1 MQDVLQILGEGS
13 LEELKQVVAELEK
26 ADKLI
31 AEINAE
37 SKNIDLSMK
46 GNKSLKETVSAME
59 AVQANTA
66 AMEKAIVSYDKM
78 AQSAYKVLRKLSDE
92 QRVAILNEVQGYDQV
107 KDALNKRFD
116 AEKVQRA
123 LELKLAAQAKKYK
136 DEERELNRLIAEEE
150 KKQAAEVSDAK
161 KAAMQ
166 QKKESEKEYQA
177 LWVKLLNERDAAE
190 AKSKKAAISK
200 VAADSNIALSRTL
213 NELRGGYDRLTKAE
227 RENEHI
233 GGVLLARIKE
243 LDAQLKSTDAA
254 TGRYQRNVGNYA
266 SMYDGLG
273 ISVQQ
278 VARELPNFAQSTQL
292 GILAI
297 SNNLPILSDEIART
311 NERIKQLKA
320 EGKDAPSLFS
330 QIAKAA
336 LSWQTFLT
344 IGITLLVAF
353 SDKIAG
359 LFNAIKVAIVGYD
372 ELAEKQKIIN
382 EAWKDSSVKGA
393 EVNIMSL
400 NAAIQEAKDGIISK
414 ADAVELY
421 NRTLGEAAGKVN
433 TLDEAER
440 WLTKNADAYIRYTM
454 LKAAANK
461 AFEKSADELV
471 NMMEE
476 ASQKPSFMQ
485 NLIGQGVP
493 GGVGGNVL
501 QSYSIGQ
508 SAQNADRYKKIAED
522 FQRQADKIASALN
535 LDITPGREPKQGKTA
550 KQKIEQVK
558 YDLKKEGT
566 DIYQQVVNLMNDVEE
581 AQQDINSRALAYL
594 RSMLRDG
601 LISVDQFEAAKK
613 KIIVDGEMEVL
624 REQQKILANTLAN
637 YSFSEENTTKI
648 TELYQNKR
656 IALKKKEAD
665 ADEQFLKE
673 LEKHRDN
680 FDKANKKSF
689 EDAKKRDKERIE
701 SFVAM
706 TQQIVNLAQSL
717 GDVSANIYEGKI
729 SELERIN
736 ELIDKNLQDE
746 IAAIN
751 STTLAEKEKQEQIK
765 TAEAQANVAK
775 VANEKKIAEY
785 RTRQAQLDKAIS
797 IASIIQNTAVAV
809 MQFWSKGNIPLA
821 IAAGVAGAAQVAAVA
836 SRPIPKYEKGT
847 KDSEGGLAVVSEKG
861 QELVIEPDGKTWLTP
876 ATESIVM
883 LKKHSKVIPNH
894 ELMEMSKQAMINT
907 NVFGYHQEP
916 TFDDSKIV
924 EALINVHSTN
934 RAMYRE
940 MQKSNLMA
948 KKASK
953 SGWDLPSNYLKNFY
967 A

>member
-46 GNKSLKETVSAME
+46 GNKSLKETVTAMQSMQAIMANME
-59 AVQANTA
+59 RAV
-66 AMEKAIVSYDKM
+66 ISYDKK
-78 AQSAYKVLRKLSDE
+78 AAEIFKNLKKLSEDQQQSVIKELNLNEQVKKSLDERLKLQNAVAKATAAPADSIRGLSQELTQLRKNYDLLS
-92 QRVAILNEVQGYDQV
+92 Q
-107 KDALNKRFD
+107 
-116 AEKVQRA
+116 
-123 LELKLAAQAKKYK
+123 
-136 DEERELNRLIAEEE
+136 
-150 KKQAAEVSDAK
+150 
-161 KAAMQ
+161 
-166 QKKESEKEYQA
+166 
-177 LWVKLLNERDAAE
+177 
-190 AKSKKAAISK
+190 
-200 VAADSNIALSRTL
+200 
-213 NELRGGYDRLTKAE
+213 AE
-227 RENEHI
+227 RENEKV
-233 GGVLLARIKE
+233 GGALLKRIQE
-243 LDAQLKSTDAA
+243 LDKAVKESDAS
-254 TGRYQRNVGNYA
+254 TGRHQRNVGNYA
-266 SMYDGLG
+266 SAYDGLG

-278 VARELPNFAQSTQL
+278 VAREMPAFANSLNT
-292 GILAI
+292 GFMAI
-297 SNNLPILSDEIART
+297 SNNLPMLSDEISKTRK
-311 NERIKQLKA
+311 RIAELKA
-320 EGKDAPSLFS
+320 EGKEAPSLFS
-330 QIAKAA
+330 QLASAT
-336 LSWQTFLT
+336 LNWQTLLT
-344 IGITLLVAF
+344 VGVTLLVAF
-353 SDKIAG
+353 SDKIVG
-359 LFNAIKVAIVGYD
+359 LFTNLKNAIFGID
-372 ELAEKQKIIN
+372 ELGEKQKILN
-382 EAWKDSSVKGA
+382 EAWQDSSVKGA
-393 EVNIMSL
+393 VANILSL
-400 NAAIQEAKDGIISK
+400 NAAVKEANEGIITKTS
-414 ADAVELY
+414 AVDLY
-421 NRTLGEAAGKVN
+421 NKTLGEAAGKV
-433 TLDEAER
+433 TSLDEAEQ
-440 WLTKNADAYIRYTM
+440 WLTKNADSYIRYTM
-454 LKAAANK
+454 MKAAANK

-476 ASQKPSFMQ
+476 ASKKPSFMQ
-485 NLIGQGVP
+485 NLIGQGIS
-493 GGVGGNVL
+493 GGVGGTVL
-501 QSYSIGQ
+501 QSYSIGE
-508 SAQNADRYKKIAED
+508 AANNADRYRKIAED

-535 LDITPGREPKQGKTA
+535 LNRPESTRRTSSGRTA
-550 KQKIEQVK
+550 KENISAIK
-558 YDLKKEGT
+558 YDLQKEGT
-566 DIYQQVVNLMNDVEE
+566 EIYQQIVNRMNDVEE

-594 RSMLRDG
+594 RGMLRDG
-601 LISVDQFEAAKK
+601 MISVEQYEAAKK
-613 KIIVDGEMEVL
+613 KVITDSGMQVL
-624 REQQKILANTLAN
+624 REQQSILAKTLAD
-637 YSFSEENTTKI
+637 YSFNEETTTKI

-665 ADEQFLKE
+665 ADEEYLKE

-680 FDKANKKSF
+680 FDKANKKSLD
-689 EDAKKRDKERIE
+689 DAKKRDEERLQ
-701 SFVAM
+701 SFARM
-706 TQQIVNLAQSL
+706 TQYIVDIAQSL